1 MILLDILIF
10 AVVVLV
16 VALGYVLYR
25 HADLRAQAQNL
36 AAAVLVDARTDAKRL
51 AAKIRDNV

>member
-1 MILLDILIF
+1 
-10 AVVVLV
+10 
-16 VALGYVLYR
+16 
-25 HADLRAQAQNL
+25 LRAQAQNL